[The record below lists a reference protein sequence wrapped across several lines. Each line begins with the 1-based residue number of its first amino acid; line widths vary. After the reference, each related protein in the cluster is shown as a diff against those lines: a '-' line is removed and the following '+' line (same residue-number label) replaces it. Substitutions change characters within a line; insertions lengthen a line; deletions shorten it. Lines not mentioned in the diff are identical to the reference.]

1 VRVLARVRE
10 HLARHGEW
18 WWIPAF
24 YALVVLWL
32 YRDLWHQH
40 GAATGFGW
48 DVIDTHG
55 PDLDFLARELREG
68 RFSRWNPYD
77 KGGYAVYADPVVCR
91 YYPFAWPFIGWGAAF
106 GVSWWLIQIE
116 VLAHHVALA
125 SCMHLFLRTR
135 GLSVRAA
142 MIGGIGLVASA
153 PLLVHKASNI
163 LWPLVWVPVVWIA
176 IDAAVARPTWRRGVA
191 MAAAFTLCATAGSP
205 PGMFYA
211 ALLIAPYGVWRIAT
225 VRPPWR
231 AMLGCAVI
239 AAGVAGLVLAVTVIP
254 TQTLVAFASRDRWA
268 AGDAFAL
275 SQSLPWDG
283 VVRGVLA
290 HNAGPPEMYVGAA
303 IVLLAACAQA
313 MPPRDGAA
321 PRLLLL
327 VAIAGLVLVAGATL
341 PVLPWLV
348 HHVPGFALLR
358 IPGRYKLL
366 AAWSLAAAA
375 GYGAASLAE
384 AGPSARR
391 RRVLIVVAAAITAS
405 ILVVAIRGSG
415 KLRPE
420 WWSIAAMVVPGAL
433 VAVSAWVP
441 RLRAVASAL
450 LVLVVLFDAP
460 AFTHRPAALP
470 AAEPRQRHE
479 HDAEILAKLD
489 GIRDRFRLYDEF
501 VLGERVGQ
509 RRGVRDFR
517 GYPAVDPLS
526 NRRYVEVL
534 EYARRD
540 PAILTDFNVR
550 WVLQR
555 PHFRYAT
562 TMSFVPQVLGAGF
575 VARGEGIF
583 EARHPAPL
591 VAWYGAVEVVSDPT
605 RVLPALRATCA
616 PDGER
621 NRAVIEPAALAA
633 VPALGALVSAAP
645 GATAGTLVS
654 YAPDE
659 VAVTVEAPR
668 EGIVVLNEIAFPGWT
683 VELDGVPAT
692 PVVASYLLRAVHV
705 GPGHHAIRWRFD
717 PPGLRRLVDGYLL
730 ALAIM
735 LVAAAWPRRPRASRA
750 RAPRPPARP

>member
-1 VRVLARVRE
+1 MRVLARVRE

-18 WWIPAF
+18 WWIPVF
-24 YALVVLWL
+24 YTLVVLWT

-48 DVIDTHG
+48 DMIDTHG

-116 VLAHHVALA
+116 VVAHHVAMA
-125 SCMHLFLRTR
+125 VCMHGFLRTR

-142 MIGGIGLVASA
+142 MIGGIGLVVSA

-163 LWPLVWVPVVWIA
+163 LWPMVWVPLVWIA
-176 IDAAVARPTWRRGVA
+176 IDAAVARPTWRRGAA

-211 ALLIAPYGVWRIAT
+211 ALLIAPYGVWRLAT

-231 AMLGCAVI
+231 AMLGCAVV
-239 AAGVAGLVLAVTVIP
+239 AGAVAGLVLAVTVIP

-268 AGDAFAL
+268 SGDAFAL
-275 SQSLPWDG
+275 SLSFPWDG
-283 VVRGVLA
+283 VARGVLA

-303 IVLLAACAQA
+303 IVVLAACAQV
-313 MPPRDGAA
+313 MSRDRGT
-321 PRLLLL
+321 PRLLAV

-358 IPGRYKLL
+358 IPGRYKLV

-375 GYGAASLAE
+375 AYGAGSLE
-384 AGPSARR
+384 QIVPPARR
-391 RRVLIVVAAAITAS
+391 RKVLIVVAAALVAS
-405 ILVVAIRGSG
+405 ILSVAIRGHST
-415 KLRPE
+415 LRPA
-420 WWSIAAMVVPGAL
+420 WWSIAAMAVPCAL
-433 VAVSAWVP
+433 VAVATCAP
-441 RLRAVASAL
+441 RLRGVAGAL
-450 LVLVVLFDAP
+450 LVLGVLLDAP
-460 AFTHRPAALP
+460 TFTHRPTALP
-470 AAEPRQRHE
+470 AAERRQRHE
-479 HDAEILAKLD
+479 RDAEILARLD
-489 GIRDRFRLYDEF
+489 GVRDRFRLYDEF

-517 GYPAVDPLS
+517 GYPAIDPLS

-555 PHFRYAT
+555 SHFRYGT
-562 TMSFVPQVLGAGF
+562 TMSFVPQPPGAAF
-575 VARGEGIF
+575 VARGDQIF
-583 EARHPAPL
+583 EATHPAPL
-591 VAWYGAVEVVSDPT
+591 VAWYGAVELVADPNQ
-605 RVLPALRATCA
+605 VLPALRAIGGA
-616 PDGER
+616 SGER
-621 NRAVIEPAALAA
+621 DRTVIEPAAVAA
-633 VPALGALVSAAP
+633 VPALRALASAAP
-645 GATAGTLVS
+645 GSTTGTLVA
-654 YAPDE
+654 YAPDDI
-659 VAVTVEAPR
+659 AVTVDAPR
-668 EGIVVLNEIAFPGWT
+668 DGIVVLNELAFPGWT
-683 VELDGVPAT
+683 VELDGAPAT

-705 GPGHHAIRWRFD
+705 TAGHHAIRWRFE
-717 PPGLRRLVDGYLL
+717 PAGLRGLIDGYLL

-735 LVAAAWPRRPRASRA
+735 LVAAAWPRASRPRAP
-750 RAPRPPARP
+750 RAPARS